1 MTILEGAFC
10 RICIAAWGM
19 EVHPR
24 QREQPHVQA
33 VTPSCCQVDG
43 CYADPK
49 QYAEQ
54 YPLLGKYLNKP
65 GRAITYSCSWP
76 AYLPDPTKT
85 KFQVQT

>member
-1 MTILEGAFC
+1 MAHAEKSAF
-10 RICIAAWGM
+10 AY
-19 EVHPR
+19 
-24 QREQPHVQA
+24 
-33 VTPSCCQVDG
+33 CQVDG

-54 YPLLGKYLNKP
+54 YPLLGKYLNQT

-85 KFQVQT
+85 KFQVQP